1 MITSDWK
8 LDPRGERL
16 AIRIDAFETASPPQ
30 GVKFA
35 MARGVR
41 SAFVRSRGCML
52 RLAAGEITGAWC
64 FRPQNA
70 KITFSDSKTRY
81 DDGFYVDA
89 SVSKANVF
97 RQPNNKTAI
106 CAFVMLLEEMERR
119 IDLLWSVRDAPTRE
133 ANEVSVEAASDLQL
147 AKHRNGT
154 LL

>member
-70 KITFSDSKTRY
+70 KITFGDTKTKY
-81 DDGFYVDA
+81 DDGFFVEA
-89 SVSKANVF
+89 NVTKANVF

-119 IDLLWSVRDAPTRE
+119 IDLLWSVRDMPTRE
-133 ANEVSVEAASDLQL
+133 SNEVCVEAASDLQL
-147 AKHRNGT
+147 HQHRNGSV
-154 LL
+154 L